1 MKGRKKMKKILALFL
16 CITMVFAVSTL
27 SVFAEETVSDLVAV
41 NFEDGTLNTNQF
53 SLTEL
58 SGLGGKSS
66 DDTSMA
72 FVLDETGKDSE
83 VKWSYAL
90 SGIDA
95 DKVATSGGSKGVYFS
110 FNLYASG
117 DVGARISYSS
127 AGYKILE
134 WNSDGTAIATGA
146 SEPLAMERGRWH
158 KIVLSMNDSNGGRFA
173 LFVDGV
179 RIATSADA
187 TWNSI
192 STKSPLSIGILPNS
206 KNGIVAF
213 DDIYYSYWQ
222 SPNTYNNIK
231 DQDLPLFANTENIT
245 FDSETNTFVYAEE
258 VFADVEGLGAELQ
271 SAFSNAEEIGIFN
284 KDLSAPATDLAD
296 AKIVAVK
303 LNSNAYCYFNI
314 KMQEFIPEHVEIIGD
329 ETCSGVASIFSNPT
343 SKDKS
348 VVIILVL
355 KDENGVIQKLAA
367 SPETVVEAGA
377 EDVEIVIEPIE
388 SEGLKAE
395 AFFIESWTTRLRL
408 FDEIYKN

>member
-1 MKGRKKMKKILALFL
+1 MKKILALFL
-16 CITMVFAVSTL
+16 CAAMVFSVSSL
-27 SVFAEETVSDLVAV
+27 SVFAEETVGELVGV
-41 NFEDGTLNTNQF
+41 NTEDGSLNSNQF

-58 SGLGGKSS
+58 SGLAGKAS
-66 DDTSMA
+66 DDAATA
-72 FVLDETGKDSE
+72 FVLDESGASSE
-83 VKWSYAL
+83 IKWSYAL
-90 SGIDA
+90 SEIVP
-95 DKVATSGGSKGVYFS
+95 DKVGTSGASKGIYFA

-117 DVGARISYSS
+117 DAVARISYSS
-127 AGYKILE
+127 GYKILE
-134 WNSDGTAIATGA
+134 WGSDGTATATGA
-146 SEPLAMERGRWH
+146 SDPITMERGKWH
-158 KIVLSMNDSNGGRFA
+158 KIVLSMNDSNGGRIA

-179 RIATSADA
+179 RIAASADS

-192 STKSPLSIGILPNS
+192 SGKSPLSIGVVENS

-213 DDIYYSYWQ
+213 DDIYYSYWEA
-222 SPNTYNNIK
+222 PNTYNSIK
-231 DQDLPLFANTENIT
+231 GQDLPAITNTENVT
-245 FDSETNTFVYAEE
+245 YESETNTFVYAED

-271 SAFSNAEEIGIFN
+271 SVFSNAEEIGIFN

-296 AKIVAVK
+296 AKIVAIK

-314 KMQEFIPEHVEIIGD
+314 KMQEFIPDHVEIIGD

-395 AFFIESWTTRLRL
+395 AFFIESWSTRLRL